1 MGRNGPLPH
10 FQVLLRVEEHRFLEL
25 LRVRQEKVDREGA
38 PVIEQLCG
46 PVKKRTFAAIGSPF
60 VSLGEVEEQLCR
72 SPGLAHRYPQSPSS
86 RLYALP
92 RCFDLLAR
100 ILWPASQR
108 TWLPKPPRWSS
119 DRVCVLPPVPGGIA
133 DQALRAGPPAS
144 ERPAPNS
151 SRRSVRPA
159 VKSPDRDL
167 HFLSCV
173 LWRKRTRVLH
183 VSSIDA
189 LTDFVKSF

>member
-38 PVIEQLCG
+38 PVIEHLCG
-46 PVKKRTFAAIGSPF
+46 PVKQRTFAAIGSPF

-92 RCFDLLAR
+92 RCFDEAVAHPLACFPEN
-100 ILWPASQR
+100 LAAQPATMVIRSR
-108 TWLPKPPRWSS
+108 LSS
-119 DRVCVLPPVPGGIA
+119 S
-133 DQALRAGPPAS
+133 AGS
-144 ERPAPNS
+144 W
-151 SRRSVRPA
+151 
-159 VKSPDRDL
+159 RD
-167 HFLSCV
+167 C
-173 LWRKRTRVLH
+173 
-183 VSSIDA
+183 
-189 LTDFVKSF
+189 